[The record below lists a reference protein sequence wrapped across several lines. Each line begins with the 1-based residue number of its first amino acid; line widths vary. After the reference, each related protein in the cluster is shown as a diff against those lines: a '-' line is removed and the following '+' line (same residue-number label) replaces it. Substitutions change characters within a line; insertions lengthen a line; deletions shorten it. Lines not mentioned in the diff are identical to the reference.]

1 MNRDD
6 SAGTAVWSDALL
18 AATVLAIDGCGL
30 GGVRLRA
37 RAGPVRDRWLAIVRA
52 LCPDQPMPRLPLHA
66 DADRLGGGLDLAA
79 TLSAG
84 RPVAEQGLLR
94 QADGGVLLVAMAE
107 RLEPGMA
114 AAIGTVLDTGR
125 VHAAVQVSDDGGDPV
140 RFAVVALDEGA
151 EPDERTPAGLADR
164 LALHIDLEAVSVRDL
179 TPEQFDAR
187 AIAAARENLI
197 GIEADGSALETL
209 CTVSLALGIGSLRA
223 PWLALRVARALAAL
237 HGRSLVAE
245 EDLAAAARLVLAPR
259 ATTFPASD
267 EENDQAQEAPE
278 DEDAPED
285 QDAPESTDPSPQEP
299 TADETRPPDEQPE
312 AENGMP
318 ASDDSDAGRESP
330 GADEQAVESVLEAT
344 RARVPPGLLEA
355 SLAARAG
362 RTRQGAGGKSGALR
376 QAGVR
381 GRPAGVRRG
390 QPGANA
396 RLNLIETLRA
406 AAPWQ
411 RIRGGL
417 SADGPRV
424 RVRKDDFRVTRF
436 KARQE
441 TTTVFVVDASGSSA
455 LHRLAEVKGAVELL
469 LADCYVRRD
478 QVALISFR
486 GTGAEVLLPPT
497 RSLVQAKRRLA
508 ELAGGGGTPLAAG
521 VERALELTDGIIRRG
536 ATPVIVALTD
546 GRANIAADGSPGREQ
561 AHLDAIAAGR
571 RLQAAG
577 VTVML
582 VDTSP
587 RPRPLG
593 KELAAAMGAR
603 YIPLPHADAA
613 HLSAAVRAQTQAT

>member
-1 MNRDD
+1 MTGAD
-6 SAGTAVWSDALL
+6 SAGAGPWSEALA
-18 AATVLAIDGCGL
+18 AATVLAMDGCGV
-30 GGVRLRA
+30 GGARLRA
-37 RAGPVRDRWLAIVRA
+37 RAGPVRDRWLAILRE

-84 RPVAEQGLLR
+84 RPIAERGLLR

-107 RLEPGMA
+107 RLDAGMA
-114 AAIGTVLDTGR
+114 AAIGTVMDTGR
-125 VHAAVQVSDDGGDPV
+125 VHAAVTSSDDAGDPV

-151 EPDERTPAGLADR
+151 APDECTPAGLADR
-164 LALHIDLEAVSVRDL
+164 LALHIDLEPVSVRDM
-179 TPEQFDAR
+179 TPQPFDASE
-187 AIAAARENLI
+187 IAAARANLI
-197 GIEADGSALETL
+197 RVEADDSALETL
-209 CTVSLALGIGSLRA
+209 CAASLALGVASLRA

-237 HGRSLVAE
+237 HGRDKVAE

-259 ATTFPASD
+259 ATAFPASD
-267 EENDQAQEAPE
+267 EEDDQAQDAPE
-278 DEDAPED
+278 DADAPED
-285 QDAPESTDPSPQEP
+285 QEDRQDQEAPEP
-299 TADETRPPDEQPE
+299 TPDETPPPDEQQEAKEELPE
-312 AENGMP
+312 
-318 ASDDSDAGRESP
+318 SDDDNRDPEPSGS
-330 GADEQAVESVLEAT
+330 ADEALESVLEAV

-355 SLAARAG
+355 SLAAQAG
-362 RTRQGAGGKSGALR
+362 PTRQGAGGKSGALR

-390 QPGANA
+390 QPGVNA

-417 SADGPRV
+417 SDDGPRV

-436 KARQE
+436 KARRE

-508 ELAGGGGTPLAAG
+508 ELPGGGGTPLAAG
-521 VERALELTDGIIRRG
+521 VERALELADGIIRRG

-561 AHLDAIAAGR
+561 AHRDAMAAGR

-577 VTVML
+577 LTVML

-593 KELAAAMGAR
+593 EELAAAMGAR

-613 HLSAAVRAQTQAT
+613 NLSAAVRAQTQAT

>member
-1 MNRDD
+1 MTGAD
-6 SAGTAVWSDALL
+6 SAGTGPWSEALA

-37 RAGPVRDRWLAIVRA
+37 RAGPVRDRWLAILRE

-79 TLSAG
+79 TLGAG
-84 RPVAEQGLLR
+84 RPIAERGLLR

-107 RLEPGMA
+107 RLDPGMA
-114 AAIGTVLDTGR
+114 AAIGAVLDTGR
-125 VHAAVQVSDDGGDPV
+125 VYGAVQASDDSDEPV
-140 RFAVVALDEGA
+140 RFAVVALDEGVA
-151 EPDERTPAGLADR
+151 PDECTPAGLADR
-164 LALHIDLEAVSVRDL
+164 LALHIDLETVSVRDL
-179 TPEQFDAR
+179 TPQPFDVR
-187 AIAAARENLI
+187 AIAAARENLMHV
-197 GIEADGSALETL
+197 EADDSALETL
-209 CTVSLALGIGSLRA
+209 CAASLALGIASLRA

-237 HGRSLVAE
+237 HARDKVAE

-259 ATTFPASD
+259 ATAFPASD
-267 EENDQAQEAPE
+267 EEDDQAQDAPE
-278 DEDAPED
+278 DADAPENQQD
-285 QDAPESTDPSPQEP
+285 QDAPEP
-299 TADETRPPDEQPE
+299 TPDETPPPDEQPE
-312 AENGMP
+312 AEDELP
-318 ASDDSDAGRESP
+318 APDDNDDPEPSGS
-330 GADEQAVESVLEAT
+330 ADEVLESVLEAA

-355 SLAARAG
+355 SLAAQAG
-362 RTRQGAGGKSGALR
+362 RTRQGSGGKSGALR

-390 QPGANA
+390 QPGVNA

-417 SADGPRV
+417 SDDGPRV

-436 KARQE
+436 KARRE

-508 ELAGGGGTPLAAG
+508 ELPGGGGTPLAAG
-521 VERALELTDGIIRRG
+521 VERALELADSIIRRG

-561 AHLDAIAAGR
+561 AHRDAMAAGR

-577 VTVML
+577 LTVML

-593 KELAAAMGAR
+593 EELAAAMGAR